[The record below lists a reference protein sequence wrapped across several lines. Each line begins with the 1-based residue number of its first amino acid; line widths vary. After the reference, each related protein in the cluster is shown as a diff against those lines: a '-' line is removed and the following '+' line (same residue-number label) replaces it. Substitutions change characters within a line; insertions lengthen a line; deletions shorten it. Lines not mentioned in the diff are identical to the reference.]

1 MNPFKQQKNSEGNP
15 KRASFD
21 LSKANNGTYNMG
33 ILYPVLC
40 QEVIPGDSFN
50 IKSAMALR
58 AMPLVFPVQTRC
70 KAYVHFFYQR
80 NKNLYKDWYDFIN
93 GNKPAIDP
101 KKVNTAKKGDA
112 VPPYIVHTEEN
123 KSMYVTGGL
132 LDYLGLPT
140 VNYGV
145 TLPIV
150 PNTNTLTAWL
160 GVNLKDQNKSFAVDF
175 KGYTIPIPN
184 SVKDLDSSLKGSTLS
199 QLKPSINNYVGVNAS
214 FLPSNFFNFNKEGI
228 ASLELHANAINNY
241 PVHNLYFAV
250 YANDKYVGCCKG
262 ERNPDSK
269 DDNKPAFTGIFD
281 DLSKI
286 DIPRY
291 DSVNQELIIPQIKV
305 FIVAEQAN
313 NSSAN
318 FLQYSVNVI
327 KVTDSEIAND
337 TTIFGVN
344 QPISALRPRCYE
356 SIYNAFYR
364 DSRNNPLF
372 VDGVAQYNTYLP
384 STAGGEDTFV
394 YNLHKRN
401 WELDPF
407 TSCVASPQQG
417 VAPLVGFS
425 NNGDLVYQNED
436 GSESIIAELNGT
448 GEIDSVKVSQALKQL
463 SAGFDSLASSGI
475 SINDFRN
482 VNAYQR
488 WKETNIRRGLKYKD
502 QIKARW
508 GVDIKESLLDMP
520 EFIGGFSIDVDV
532 NTISST
538 IDQAV
543 KPLGSYAGQMTA
555 FGKTEHDINC
565 YCDDYGFIMAIVSI
579 VPTPCYSSIVPK
591 DFFKF
596 NPLDYFAPEFDN
608 IGMQPVLYKELVGV
622 HSQVG
627 NYANEVFGY
636 QRPWYDYLYNV
647 DEVHGQFRTDLF
659 NFVMNREF
667 VEKPKL
673 GPAFTTIDYRDLNNP
688 FVTDSGDKFLGQIY
702 FKIEAKRPISKVSI
716 PSIH

>member
-1 MNPFKQQKNSEGNP
+1 
-15 KRASFD
+15 
-21 LSKANNGTYNMG
+21 MG
-33 ILYPVLC
+33 VLYPVLC

-50 IKSAMALR
+50 IKAAMALR

-93 GNKPAIDP
+93 GNKPAVDP
-101 KKVNTAKKGDA
+101 KNESSAKAGDA
-112 VPPYIVHTEEN
+112 VPPYIVHTESN

-145 TLPIV
+145 TLPLV
-150 PNTNTLTAWL
+150 PSTTTLVIWSNVDL
-160 GVNLKDQNKSFAVDF
+160 RDQQKSFAVSI
-175 KGYTIPIPN
+175 KGHTIPIPN
-184 SVKDLDSSLKGSTLS
+184 SVKDLDASLKGTNFKDLV
-199 QLKPSINNYVGVNAS
+199 PSVNNFIGSNAS
-214 FLPSNFFNFNKEGI
+214 FILCRPFDFDKNGV
-228 ASLELHANAINNY
+228 ASLEFHSQPTVHY

-250 YANDKYVGCCKG
+250 YSNGKYVGCCKG
-262 ERNPDSK
+262 ERDPNSTN
-269 DDNKPAFTGIFD
+269 DNLPFYTGIFD
-281 DLSKI
+281 DLSQI

-291 DSVNQELIIPQIKV
+291 DSVNGVLVKPEIQVLIV
-305 FIVAEQAN
+305 TEQVDN
-313 NSSAN
+313 TSAN
-318 FLQYSVNVI
+318 AVQFLANVI
-327 KVTDSEIAND
+327 KVTDSEMAND
-337 TTIFGVN
+337 TNIFGVN

-372 VDGVAQYNTYLP
+372 VNGVAQYNTYLP
-384 STAGGEDTFV
+384 SNEGGVDEFV
-394 YNLHKRN
+394 YSLHKRN

-436 GSESIIAELNGT
+436 GTESIIAELNGT
-448 GEIDSVKVSQALKQL
+448 GEIDSVKVTQALKQL

-488 WKETNIRRGLKYKD
+488 WKETNLRRGLKYKD

-538 IDQAV
+538 VDQDV
-543 KPLGSYAGQMTA
+543 KPLGSYAGQMSA
-555 FGKTEHDINC
+555 FGKTENDINC

-596 NPLDYFAPEFDN
+596 NPLDYFAPEFDT

-636 QRPWYDYLYNV
+636 QRPWYEYLYNV

-659 NFVMNREF
+659 NFIMNREF

-688 FVTDSGDKFLGQIY
+688 FVTDFGDKFLGQIY